1 MQSELNKLLSRFIT
15 MIINYRVTTMKK
27 LLPALITSLLLSNY
41 AAADDNPVTAK
52 QLSEHVYVLYGQGG
66 NIAASVGDDGIYII
80 DDQFAKLSDDI
91 KKTIS
96 DLKPGSAEFVINT
109 HHHGDH
115 TGGNENFAK
124 AGAHVIAHNN
134 VHKRLKEKHGE
145 GSDYLPRISFG
156 DDLTLHFNN
165 EQAHVVHY
173 QHAHTDG
180 DAVIFFN
187 NDNIV
192 HMGDIYFNFGSLPF
206 VDVDSGGSVD
216 GVLAAV
222 DDVINQIDD
231 KTQVIP
237 GHGPLSDRSGLITYR
252 KLVQKAKDV
261 MLKAMQND
269 ASLEQ
274 VLKADPLSELGLEYA
289 NWLPKE
295 RVTTLFYRSL
305 K

>member
-1 MQSELNKLLSRFIT
+1 
-15 MIINYRVTTMKK
+15 MKK
-27 LLPALITSLLLSNY
+27 ILPALITGLLLSS
-41 AAADDNPVTAK
+41 AAHADEHPVTAEK
-52 QLSEHVYVLYGQGG
+52 LSDHVYVLFGQGG

-124 AGAHVIAHNN
+124 AGAHVIAHDN
-134 VHKRLKEKHGE
+134 VHKRLEEKHGAN
-145 GSDYLPRISFG
+145 SDYLPRISFG
-156 DDLTLHFNN
+156 HDLKLHFNN
-165 EQAHVVHY
+165 EHAHVVHY
-173 QHAHTDG
+173 AHAHTDG
-180 DAVIFFN
+180 DSVIFFN

-216 GVLAAV
+216 GILAAV
-222 DDVINQIDD
+222 NDVINQIDD
-231 KTQVIP
+231 NTKVIP
-237 GHGPLSDRSGLITYR
+237 GHGKVSDRSGLIAYG
-252 KLVQKAKDV
+252 KLVQNAKDV
-261 MLKAMQND
+261 MLKAMQNN

-274 VLKADPLSELGLEYA
+274 VLKADPLAELNLEYA
-289 NWLPKE
+289 GWLPKE
-295 RVTTLFYRSL
+295 KVTTLFYRSL
-305 K
+305 N

>member
-1 MQSELNKLLSRFIT
+1 
-15 MIINYRVTTMKK
+15 MKK
-27 LLPALITSLLLSNY
+27 ILPALITGLLLSS
-41 AAADDNPVTAK
+41 ATHADENPVTAEK
-52 QLSEHVYVLYGQGG
+52 LSDSVYVLFGQGG
-66 NIAASVGDDGIYII
+66 NIAASVGEDGIYII
-80 DDQFAKLSDDI
+80 DDQFAKLSNDI

-124 AGAHVIAHNN
+124 AGTHVIAHDN
-134 VHKRLKEKHGE
+134 VHKRLEEKHGAN
-145 GSDYLPRISFG
+145 SDYLPRISFG
-156 DDLTLHFNN
+156 HDLKLHFNN
-165 EQAHVVHY
+165 EHAHVVHY
-173 QHAHTDG
+173 AHAHTDG
-180 DAVIFFN
+180 DSVIFFN

-216 GVLAAV
+216 GILEAV
-222 DDVINQIDD
+222 NDVIKQIDER
-231 KTQVIP
+231 TIVIP
-237 GHGPLSDRSGLITYR
+237 GHGPVSDRSGLETYA
-252 KLVQKAKDV
+252 KLVKKAKDL

-274 VLKADPLSELGLEYA
+274 VLKADPLAELGLEYA
-289 NWLPKE
+289 GWLPKE
-295 RVTTLFYRSL
+295 KVTTLFYRSL

>member
-1 MQSELNKLLSRFIT
+1 
-15 MIINYRVTTMKK
+15 MKK
-27 LLPALITSLLLSNY
+27 ILPALITGLLLSTT
-41 AAADDNPVTAK
+41 AQADDGPVTAQK
-52 QLSEHVYVLYGQGG
+52 LSEHVYVLFGQGG

-124 AGAHVIAHNN
+124 AGAHVIAHDN
-134 VHKRLKEKHGE
+134 VHKRLEEQHGE
-145 GSDYLPRISFG
+145 GSDFLPRISFG
-156 DDLTLHFNN
+156 HDLKLHFNN
-165 EQAHVVHY
+165 EHAHVVHY
-173 QHAHTDG
+173 EHAHTDG
-180 DAVIFFN
+180 DSVIFFS

-216 GVLAAV
+216 GILAAV
-222 DDVINQIDD
+222 NDVINQIDD
-231 KTQVIP
+231 NTKVIP
-237 GHGPLSDRSGLITYR
+237 GHGKVSDRSGLIAYG
-252 KLVQKAKDV
+252 KLVQNAKDV
-261 MLKAMQND
+261 MLKAMQNN

-274 VLKADPLSELGLEYA
+274 VLKADPLAELNLEYA
-289 NWLPKE
+289 GWLPKE
-295 RVTTLFYRSL
+295 KVTTLFYRSL
-305 K
+305 N

>member
-1 MQSELNKLLSRFIT
+1 
-15 MIINYRVTTMKK
+15 MKK
-27 LLPALITSLLLSNY
+27 ILPALITGLLLSST
-41 AAADDNPVTAK
+41 AHAGESPVTAEK
-52 QLSEHVYVLYGQGG
+52 LSDHVYVLFGQGG

-124 AGAHVIAHNN
+124 AGAHVIAHDN
-134 VHKRLKEKHGE
+134 VHKRLEAQHGE
-145 GSDYLPRISFG
+145 GSDFLPRISFG
-156 DDLTLHFNN
+156 HDLKLHFNN
-165 EQAHVVHY
+165 EHAHVVHY
-173 QHAHTDG
+173 AHAHTDG
-180 DAVIFFN
+180 DSVVFFS

-216 GVLAAV
+216 GILAAV
-222 DDVINQIDD
+222 DDVVKQIDD
-231 KTQVIP
+231 NTQVIP
-237 GHGPLSDRSGLITYR
+237 GHGKVSDRSGLIAYG
-252 KLVQKAKDV
+252 KLVQNAKDV
-261 MLKAMQND
+261 MLKAMQNN
-269 ASLEQ
+269 ASLDQ
-274 VLKADPLSELGLEYA
+274 VLKADPLAELGLEYA
-289 NWLPKE
+289 GWLPKE
-295 RVTTLFYRSL
+295 KVTTLFYRSL

>member
-1 MQSELNKLLSRFIT
+1 
-15 MIINYRVTTMKK
+15 MKK
-27 LLPALITSLLLSNY
+27 ILPALITGLLLSS
-41 AAADDNPVTAK
+41 AANADESPVTAEK
-52 QLSEHVYVLYGQGG
+52 LSDHVYVLFGQGG

-124 AGAHVIAHNN
+124 AGAHVIAHDN
-134 VHKRLKEKHGE
+134 VHKRLEEKHGAN
-145 GSDYLPRISFG
+145 SDYLPRISFG
-156 DDLTLHFNN
+156 HDLKLHFNN
-165 EQAHVVHY
+165 EHAHVVHY
-173 QHAHTDG
+173 AHAHTDG
-180 DAVIFFN
+180 DSVIFFN

-216 GVLAAV
+216 GILAAV
-222 DDVINQIDD
+222 NDVIKQIDER
-231 KTQVIP
+231 TIVIP
-237 GHGPLSDRSGLITYR
+237 GHGPVSDRSGLETYA
-252 KLVQKAKDV
+252 KLVKKAKDL
-261 MLKAMQND
+261 MLNAMQNN

-274 VLKADPLSELGLEYA
+274 VIKADPLAELGLEYA
-289 NWLPKE
+289 GWLPKE
-295 RVTTLFYRSL
+295 KVTTLFYRSL

>member
-1 MQSELNKLLSRFIT
+1 
-15 MIINYRVTTMKK
+15 MKK
-27 LLPALITSLLLSNY
+27 ILPALITGLLLSTT
-41 AAADDNPVTAK
+41 AQADDGPVTAQK
-52 QLSEHVYVLYGQGG
+52 LSEHVYVLFGQGG

-124 AGAHVIAHNN
+124 AGAHVIAHDN
-134 VHKRLKEKHGE
+134 VHKRLEEQHGE
-145 GSDYLPRISFG
+145 GSDFLPRISFG
-156 DDLTLHFNN
+156 HDLKLHFNN
-165 EQAHVVHY
+165 EYAHVVHY
-173 QHAHTDG
+173 EHAHTDG
-180 DAVIFFN
+180 DSVIFFS

-216 GVLAAV
+216 GILAAV
-222 DDVINQIDD
+222 NDVVNQIDGNT
-231 KTQVIP
+231 KVIP
-237 GHGPLSDRSGLITYR
+237 GHGKVSDRSGLIAYG
-252 KLVQKAKDV
+252 KLVQNAKDV
-261 MLKAMQND
+261 MLKAMQNN

-274 VLKADPLSELGLEYA
+274 VLKADPLAELNLEYA
-289 NWLPKE
+289 GWLPKE
-295 RVTTLFYRSL
+295 KVTTLFYRSL

>member
-1 MQSELNKLLSRFIT
+1 
-15 MIINYRVTTMKK
+15 MKK
-27 LLPALITSLLLSNY
+27 ILPALITGLLLSS
-41 AAADDNPVTAK
+41 ATHADENPVTAEK
-52 QLSEHVYVLYGQGG
+52 LSDSVYVLFGQGG

-80 DDQFAKLSDDI
+80 DDQFAKLSNDI

-124 AGAHVIAHNN
+124 AGAHVIAHDN
-134 VHKRLKEKHGE
+134 VHKRLEAKHGAN
-145 GSDYLPRISFG
+145 SDYLPRISFG
-156 DDLTLHFNN
+156 HDLKLHFNN
-165 EQAHVVHY
+165 EHAHVVHY
-173 QHAHTDG
+173 ARAHTDG
-180 DAVIFFN
+180 DSVIFFN

-216 GVLAAV
+216 GILAAV
-222 DDVINQIDD
+222 NDVIKQIDER
-231 KTQVIP
+231 TIVIP
-237 GHGPLSDRSGLITYR
+237 GHGPVSDRSGLVTYA
-252 KLVQKAKDV
+252 KLVKKAKDL
-261 MLKAMQND
+261 MLNAMQNN

-274 VLKADPLSELGLEYA
+274 VLKADPLATLNLKYA
-289 NWLPKE
+289 GWLPKE
-295 RVTTLFYRSL
+295 KVTTLFYRSL

>member
-1 MQSELNKLLSRFIT
+1 
-15 MIINYRVTTMKK
+15 MKK
-27 LLPALITSLLLSNY
+27 ILPALITGLLLSTT
-41 AAADDNPVTAK
+41 AQADDGPVTAQK
-52 QLSEHVYVLYGQGG
+52 LSEHVYVLFGQGG

-124 AGAHVIAHNN
+124 AGAHVIAHDN
-134 VHKRLKEKHGE
+134 VHKRLEEQHGE
-145 GSDYLPRISFG
+145 GSDFLPRISFG
-156 DDLTLHFNN
+156 HDLKLHFNN
-165 EQAHVVHY
+165 EHTHVVHY
-173 QHAHTDG
+173 EHAHTDG
-180 DAVIFFN
+180 DSVIFFS

-216 GVLAAV
+216 GILAAV
-222 DDVINQIDD
+222 NDVVNQIDD
-231 KTQVIP
+231 NTKVIP
-237 GHGPLSDRSGLITYR
+237 GHGKVSDRSGLIAYG
-252 KLVQKAKDV
+252 KLVQNAKDV
-261 MLKAMQND
+261 MLKAMQNN

-274 VLKADPLSELGLEYA
+274 VLKADPLAELNLEYA
-289 NWLPKE
+289 GWLPKE
-295 RVTTLFYRSL
+295 KVTTLFYRSL

>member
-1 MQSELNKLLSRFIT
+1 
-15 MIINYRVTTMKK
+15 MKK
-27 LLPALITSLLLSNY
+27 ILPALITGLLLSTS
-41 AAADDNPVTAK
+41 AQADEGPVTAQK
-52 QLSEHVYVLYGQGG
+52 LSDHVYVLFGQGG

-124 AGAHVIAHNN
+124 AGAHVIAHSN
-134 VHKRLKEKHGE
+134 VHKRLEEQHGE
-145 GSDYLPRISFG
+145 GSDFLPRISFG
-156 DDLTLHFNN
+156 HDLKLHFNN
-165 EQAHVVHY
+165 EHAHVVHY
-173 QHAHTDG
+173 EHAHTDG
-180 DAVIFFN
+180 DSVVFFS

-216 GVLAAV
+216 GILAAV
-222 DDVINQIDD
+222 NDVVNQIDD
-231 KTQVIP
+231 NTKVIP
-237 GHGPLSDRSGLITYR
+237 GHGKVSDRSGLIAYG
-252 KLVQKAKDV
+252 KLVQNAKDV
-261 MLKAMQND
+261 MLKAMQNN
-269 ASLEQ
+269 ARLEQ
-274 VLKADPLSELGLEYA
+274 VLKADPLAELGLEYA
-289 NWLPKE
+289 GWLPKE
-295 RVTTLFYRSL
+295 KVTTLFYRSL

>member
-1 MQSELNKLLSRFIT
+1 
-15 MIINYRVTTMKK
+15 MKK
-27 LLPALITSLLLSNY
+27 ILPALITGLLLSS
-41 AAADDNPVTAK
+41 ATHADENPVTAEK
-52 QLSEHVYVLYGQGG
+52 LSDSVYVLFGQGG
-66 NIAASVGDDGIYII
+66 NIAASVGEDGIYII
-80 DDQFAKLSDDI
+80 DDQFAKLSNDI

-124 AGAHVIAHNN
+124 AGAHVIAHDN
-134 VHKRLKEKHGE
+134 VHKRLEEKHGAN
-145 GSDYLPRISFG
+145 SDYLPRISFG
-156 DDLTLHFNN
+156 HDLKLHFNN
-165 EQAHVVHY
+165 EHAHVVHY
-173 QHAHTDG
+173 AYAHTDG
-180 DAVIFFN
+180 DSVIFFN

-216 GVLAAV
+216 GILAAV
-222 DDVINQIDD
+222 NDVIKQIDER
-231 KTQVIP
+231 TIVIP
-237 GHGPLSDRSGLITYR
+237 GHGPVSDRSGLVTYA
-252 KLVQKAKDV
+252 KLVKKAKDL

-274 VLKADPLSELGLEYA
+274 VLKADPLAELGLEYA
-289 NWLPKE
+289 GWLPKE
-295 RVTTLFYRSL
+295 KVTTLFYRSL

>member
-1 MQSELNKLLSRFIT
+1 
-15 MIINYRVTTMKK
+15 MKK
-27 LLPALITSLLLSNY
+27 ILPALITGLLLSS
-41 AAADDNPVTAK
+41 ATHADENPVTAEK
-52 QLSEHVYVLYGQGG
+52 LSDSVYVLFGQGG
-66 NIAASVGDDGIYII
+66 NIAASVGEDGIYII
-80 DDQFAKLSDDI
+80 DDQFAKLSNDI

-124 AGAHVIAHNN
+124 AGAHVIAHHN
-134 VHKRLKEKHGE
+134 VHKRLEEKHGAN
-145 GSDYLPRISFG
+145 SDYLPRISFG
-156 DDLTLHFNN
+156 HDLKLHFNN
-165 EQAHVVHY
+165 EHAHVVHY
-173 QHAHTDG
+173 AHAHTDG

-216 GVLAAV
+216 GILAAV
-222 DDVINQIDD
+222 DDVIKQIDER
-231 KTQVIP
+231 TIVIP
-237 GHGPLSDRSGLITYR
+237 GHGPVSDRSGLVTYA
-252 KLVQKAKDV
+252 KLVKKAKDL
-261 MLKAMQND
+261 MLKAMQNG

-274 VLKADPLSELGLEYA
+274 VLKADPLATLNLKYA
-289 NWLPKE
+289 GWLPKE
-295 RVTTLFYRSL
+295 KVTTLFYRSL

>member
-1 MQSELNKLLSRFIT
+1 
-15 MIINYRVTTMKK
+15 MKK
-27 LLPALITSLLLSNY
+27 ILPALITGLLLSS
-41 AAADDNPVTAK
+41 ATHADENPVTAEK
-52 QLSEHVYVLYGQGG
+52 LSDSVYVLFGQGG
-66 NIAASVGDDGIYII
+66 NIAASVGEDGIYII

-124 AGAHVIAHNN
+124 AGAHVIAHDN
-134 VHKRLKEKHGE
+134 VHKRLEEKHGAN
-145 GSDYLPRISFG
+145 SDYLPRISFG
-156 DDLTLHFNN
+156 HDLKLHFNN
-165 EQAHVVHY
+165 EHAHVVHY
-173 QHAHTDG
+173 AHAHTDG
-180 DAVIFFN
+180 DSVIFFN

-216 GVLAAV
+216 GILEAV
-222 DDVINQIDD
+222 NDVIKQIDER
-231 KTQVIP
+231 TIVIP
-237 GHGPLSDRSGLITYR
+237 GHGPVSDRSGLETYA
-252 KLVQKAKDV
+252 KLVKKAKDL
-261 MLKAMQND
+261 MLKAMQNN

-274 VLKADPLSELGLEYA
+274 VLKADPLAALNLKYA
-289 NWLPKE
+289 GWLPKE
-295 RVTTLFYRSL
+295 KVTTLFYRSL

>member
-1 MQSELNKLLSRFIT
+1 
-15 MIINYRVTTMKK
+15 MKK
-27 LLPALITSLLLSNY
+27 ILPALITGLLLSTT
-41 AAADDNPVTAK
+41 AQADDGPVTAQK
-52 QLSEHVYVLYGQGG
+52 LSDHVYVLFGQGG

-124 AGAHVIAHNN
+124 AGAHVIAHDN
-134 VHKRLKEKHGE
+134 VHKRLEEQHGE
-145 GSDYLPRISFG
+145 GSDFLPRISFG
-156 DDLTLHFNN
+156 HDLKLHFNN
-165 EQAHVVHY
+165 EHAHVVHY
-173 QHAHTDG
+173 EHAHTDG
-180 DAVIFFN
+180 DSVIFFS

-216 GVLAAV
+216 GILAAV
-222 DDVINQIDD
+222 NDVVNQIDD
-231 KTQVIP
+231 NTKVIP
-237 GHGPLSDRSGLITYR
+237 GHGKVSDRSGLIAYG
-252 KLVQKAKDV
+252 KLVQNAKDL
-261 MLKAMQND
+261 MLKAMQNN

-274 VLKADPLSELGLEYA
+274 VLKADPLAELNLEYA
-289 NWLPKE
+289 GWLPKE
-295 RVTTLFYRSL
+295 KVTTLFYRSL

>member
-1 MQSELNKLLSRFIT
+1 
-15 MIINYRVTTMKK
+15 MISAFSSCVSFASDSPIKTQR
-27 LLPALITSLLLSNY
+27 
-41 AAADDNPVTAK
+41 
-52 QLSEHVYVLYGQGG
+52 LSEHIYILFGQGG

-80 DDQFAKLSDDI
+80 DDQFARLSEDI

-124 AGAHVIAHNN
+124 AGAHVIAHHN
-134 VHKRLKEKHGE
+134 VHKRLVEKHGA

-156 DDLTLHFNN
+156 NDLKLHFNN
-165 EQAHVVHY
+165 EHAHVVHY
-173 QHAHTDG
+173 RNAHTDG

-187 NDNIV
+187 TDNIV
-192 HMGDIYFNFGSLPF
+192 HMGDIYFNLGSLPF

-216 GVLAAV
+216 GLLAAV
-222 DDVINQIDD
+222 DDVINKIDNNS
-231 KTQVIP
+231 QVIP
-237 GHGPLSDRSGLITYR
+237 GHGPLSNRSELIAYR
-252 KLVQKAKDV
+252 ELVHKAKRV

-274 VLKADPLSELGLEYA
+274 VLKADPLAELQLVYA

>member
-1 MQSELNKLLSRFIT
+1 
-15 MIINYRVTTMKK
+15 MKK
-27 LLPALITSLLLSNY
+27 ILPALITGLLLSS
-41 AAADDNPVTAK
+41 AAHADESPVTAEK
-52 QLSEHVYVLYGQGG
+52 LSDHVYVLFGQGG

-124 AGAHVIAHNN
+124 AGAHVIAHDN
-134 VHKRLKEKHGE
+134 VHKRLEEKHGAN
-145 GSDYLPRISFG
+145 SDYLPRISFG
-156 DDLTLHFNN
+156 HDLKLHFNN
-165 EQAHVVHY
+165 EHAHVVHY
-173 QHAHTDG
+173 AHAHTDG
-180 DAVIFFN
+180 DSVIFFN

-216 GVLAAV
+216 GILAAV
-222 DDVINQIDD
+222 NDVIKQIDER
-231 KTQVIP
+231 TIVIP
-237 GHGPLSDRSGLITYR
+237 GHGPVSDRSGLETYA
-252 KLVQKAKDV
+252 KLVKKAKDL
-261 MLKAMQND
+261 MLNAMQNN

-274 VLKADPLSELGLEYA
+274 VIKADPLAELGLKYA
-289 NWLPKE
+289 GWLPKE
-295 RVTTLFYRSL
+295 KVTTLFYRSL

>member
-1 MQSELNKLLSRFIT
+1 
-15 MIINYRVTTMKK
+15 MKK
-27 LLPALITSLLLSNY
+27 ILPALITGLLLSTT
-41 AAADDNPVTAK
+41 AKADDGPVTAQK
-52 QLSEHVYVLYGQGG
+52 LSEHVYVLFGQGG

-124 AGAHVIAHNN
+124 AGAHVIAHDN
-134 VHKRLKEKHGE
+134 VHKRLEEQHGE
-145 GSDYLPRISFG
+145 GSDFLPRISFG
-156 DDLTLHFNN
+156 HDLKLHFNN
-165 EQAHVVHY
+165 EHAHVVHY
-173 QHAHTDG
+173 EHAHTDG
-180 DAVIFFN
+180 DSVIFFS

-216 GVLAAV
+216 GILAAV
-222 DDVINQIDD
+222 NDVVNQIDD
-231 KTQVIP
+231 NTKVIP
-237 GHGPLSDRSGLITYR
+237 GHGKVSDRSGLIAYG
-252 KLVQKAKDV
+252 KLVQNAKDV
-261 MLKAMQND
+261 MLKAMQNN

-274 VLKADPLSELGLEYA
+274 VLKADPLAELNLEYA
-289 NWLPKE
+289 GWLPKE
-295 RVTTLFYRSL
+295 KVTTLFIVA
-305 K
+305 